1 MIGFILKLYRDN
13 GNFYLG
19 YRVSC
24 AGFNRSPGDSKFEL
38 NRKTPE
44 LLLLFHTQ
52 TPHLRDLNVS
62 PALLRLNPK
71 PKP

>member
-1 MIGFILKLYRDN
+1 METTTIIGFILKLYRDNGKEN

-44 LLLLFHTQ
+44 LLL
-52 TPHLRDLNVS
+52 VS
-62 PALLRLNPK
+62 LV
-71 PKP
+71 